1 MTPTYHKGQRNYGT
15 GYDMMARIDELEA
28 ACWRMQEER
37 DRAIGWRDSDKDRA
51 DRAEARLALMLQ
63 GAAKYTAEVEVEAVI
78 RIAASLFPGGYDNNH
93 ALLCAALAELKGGK
107 DD

>member
-51 DRAEARLALMLQ
+51 DRAEARLEKAVEGMNVAKGFYQVTHIHAAL
-63 GAAKYTAEVEVEAVI
+63 
-78 RIAASLFPGGYDNNH
+78 D
-93 ALLCAALAELKGGK
+93 AALAELTGGK